1 METVAPSS
9 QYQTNV
15 DTLISF
21 LSSNTTITRIFHYTT
36 AGNGANQVYGAFF
49 CRIDQTIVFCEECI
63 SLAIDSLNAHCRGRR
78 ESIVWYDQCL
88 VRYSNES
95 FYGIMDDA
103 PMIPMWNTQNAVDIQ
118 NVTSNQ
124 TSFLQALQ
132 GVLNVVSSE
141 AARGASGQKFATG
154 EDTFVGNL
162 TSINMI
168 YTLAECSP
176 DISVSD
182 CNACLQ
188 MTIGNMTELCN
199 MKAGCT
205 VMCPNCN
212 IKYDI
217 NAFYGDALTP
227 TSGPSAPPF
236 LQDPPAESGRR
247 NAFIAGI
254 STVSLVIL
262 LGACIYLWKRKCK
275 KAFTGK
281 YFGPALV
288 IEADEIETVESL
300 KFGLTTL
307 RKATNDFSADKK
319 LGEGGFGEVYKGK
332 LENGPDIA
340 IKRLSINSKQ
350 GIGEFKTEVVL
361 VAKLQH
367 RNLVKLLGFCLSR
380 KEKILVYEFLPNSSL
395 DRFLL
400 DPTKRASLNWRT
412 RLKIIGGI
420 ARGLLYLHED
430 SRLKIVH
437 RDLKPSNILL
447 DEAMNPKIADF
458 GMAKLFG
465 LDQTQDNTDRIVG
478 TFGYMAPEYIVA
490 GHFSVKSDVYS
501 FGIIVLELVSGL
513 RNKYFRQQGDH
524 ESLLYQAWT
533 LWNEG
538 IPLKLTDPTFG
549 DDFSVEEMTKC
560 IHIGLLCIQEDA
572 AKRPRMTSI
581 VGALNGESIS
591 LPLPTPPLCLTGG
604 ADDNSINGGSDQ
616 PKNASGV
623 LENITELYPR

>member
-1 METVAPSS
+1 MAWFITSWSPSLLVFIYLIIYLANHVAVAQPDYVYSLCPGMETVALSS

-236 LQDPPAESGRR
+236 LQ
-247 NAFIAGI
+247 
-254 STVSLVIL
+254 
-262 LGACIYLWKRKCK
+262 
-275 KAFTGK
+275 GK
-281 YFGPALV
+281 
-288 IEADEIETVESL
+288 
-300 KFGLTTL
+300 
-307 RKATNDFSADKK
+307 
-319 LGEGGFGEVYKGK
+319 
-332 LENGPDIA
+332 
-340 IKRLSINSKQ
+340 
-350 GIGEFKTEVVL
+350 
-361 VAKLQH
+361 
-367 RNLVKLLGFCLSR
+367 
-380 KEKILVYEFLPNSSL
+380 
-395 DRFLL
+395 
-400 DPTKRASLNWRT
+400 
-412 RLKIIGGI
+412 
-420 ARGLLYLHED
+420 
-430 SRLKIVH
+430 
-437 RDLKPSNILL
+437 
-447 DEAMNPKIADF
+447 
-458 GMAKLFG
+458 
-465 LDQTQDNTDRIVG
+465 
-478 TFGYMAPEYIVA
+478 
-490 GHFSVKSDVYS
+490 
-501 FGIIVLELVSGL
+501 
-513 RNKYFRQQGDH
+513 
-524 ESLLYQAWT
+524 
-533 LWNEG
+533 
-538 IPLKLTDPTFG
+538 
-549 DDFSVEEMTKC
+549 
-560 IHIGLLCIQEDA
+560 
-572 AKRPRMTSI
+572 
-581 VGALNGESIS
+581 
-591 LPLPTPPLCLTGG
+591 
-604 ADDNSINGGSDQ
+604 
-616 PKNASGV
+616 
-623 LENITELYPR
+623 IT